1 MENISKQAQLIA
13 QELIEKAHLQA
24 GQLVVIGCSTSEIM
38 GDCIGTH
45 SSEELGQ
52 VVFDTFYR
60 TFLQSKIN
68 VAAQCCEHLTR
79 L

>member
-24 GQLVVIGCSTSEIM
+24 DQLVVIGCSTSEIM

-45 SSEELGQ
+45 SSEELGASC
-52 VVFDTFYR
+52 F
-60 TFLQSKIN
+60 
-68 VAAQCCEHLTR
+68 
-79 L
+79 